1 MTTQE
6 HRTTPRISPLV
17 AQIVEG
23 TIESAKAEMEAAV
36 DRTARSLLIKE
47 QHDFRTAIYDANCN
61 SVCSVSFCAHPD
73 PILQNW
79 SLADVH
85 DGDVFIWNDVYLSDG
100 SVGHLPDITVT
111 QPVFFDEKLVAF
123 VNCFGH
129 TDDIGGMLPGG
140 MPATA
145 LEVFSEGLMIPPA
158 KLYDRGIL
166 NEGLY
171 KVILRNTRF
180 PENLRGDIDAEVAAL
195 SIGVERI
202 TDLCRRFGVA
212 TVEAAFEYIIDRC
225 ARSLREDAFPLI
237 RNGEYFFED
246 FIEWDGVTP
255 EERRRFIR
263 ISLKMTKTDDRVVWD
278 FAGTDAPVA
287 GSVNWATNGRYVEK
301 LVGSHFR
308 TLHPEIV
315 VNHGVSRVTEAII
328 PEGTFLSPEFP
339 AATSNRM
346 WPFLRTYSMA
356 LALFNLAT
364 DGCACD
370 SDTNTLY
377 GLYGRDENGSY
388 FFYHELPGAGQ
399 GGRPYGDGMEV
410 ANLAPEAR
418 NTSAEI
424 VEARYPIVEEACDIR
439 IDSGGAGKFR
449 GGNGHIKEIRL
460 LVDADLTVITDRYAL
475 PTWGAHGGKPGEPH
489 CYIVNPGTPQER
501 VFERGKFDREPL
513 KKGDLLRVLTA
524 GGGGWG
530 DPLERDPER
539 VRLDVVRRLVSHAQ
553 AASDYGVVLEETP
566 RGWEVDTAATLRR
579 RDEIRRERPPLK
591 TIDRGPKFDAL
602 VREGAIV
609 LSCEDGFW
617 AAPTT
622 PSGGTP

>member
-1 MTTQE
+1 MATSAKAKTTI
-6 HRTTPRISPLV
+6 TPLI
-17 AQIVEG
+17 AEIVEG

-47 QHDFRTAIYDANCN
+47 QHDYRTAIYDANCN
-61 SVCSVSFCAHPD
+61 SVCSVSFCAHAD
-73 PILQNW
+73 PIFQNW
-79 SLADVH
+79 SRDEIH
-85 DGDVFIWNDVYLSDG
+85 GDDVFIWNDVYLSDG
-100 SVGHLPDITVT
+100 SIGHLPDVTVT
-111 QPVFFDEKLVAF
+111 RPIFFEDRLMGFA
-123 VNCFGH
+123 NCFGH

-145 LEVFSEGLMIPPA
+145 LEVFAEGLMIPPI
-158 KLYDRGIL
+158 KLYDRGVL
-166 NEGLY
+166 NEAVY
-171 KVILRNTRF
+171 KLILRNTRF

-195 SIGVERI
+195 NVGVERI
-202 TDLCRRFGVA
+202 IDLCRRFGPD

-237 RNGEYFFED
+237 TNGQYYFED

-255 EERRRFIR
+255 EEKRRFIR
-263 ISLKMTKTDDRVVWD
+263 LCLKMTKTDEKVVWD
-278 FAGTDAPVA
+278 FTGTDAPVA
-287 GSVNWATNGRYVEK
+287 GSVNWSTNARYVEK

-308 TLHPEIV
+308 TLHPEII
-315 VNHGVSRVTEAII
+315 VNHGVCRVTEAII
-328 PEGTFLSPEFP
+328 PDGTVISPKFP

-346 WPFLRTYSMA
+346 WPFLRIYSMA
-356 LALFNLAT
+356 LGLFNMAT

-377 GLYGRDENGSY
+377 GLYGVDESGKY

-399 GGRPYGDGMEV
+399 GGRPYGDGMEI

-424 VEARYPIVEEACDIR
+424 VEGRYPIVEETCDIR

-489 CYIVNPGTPQER
+489 CYIINPGTPEER
-501 VFERGKFDREPL
+501 VLARGKFDKEPM

-530 DPLERDPER
+530 DPLDREAEC
-539 VRLDVVRRLVSHAQ
+539 VRRDVGRCLVSREK
-553 AASDYGVVLEETP
+553 AASDYGVVLDESDDFLSVNVAETRKLRSKLRKN
-566 RGWEVDTAATLRR
+566 RG
-579 RDEIRRERPPLK
+579 PLK
-591 TIDRGPKFDAL
+591 LIDRGPKFEAL
-602 VREGAIV
+602 VREGAIQ
-609 LSCEDGFW
+609 LTCEDGFW
-617 AAPTT
+617 ARPAQQM
-622 PSGGTP
+622 